1 MSLRG
6 LSVLVGPICH
16 EVTIQA
22 GFGALLKA

>member
-6 LSVLVGPICH
+6 PSVLVGPIRR

-22 GFGALLKA
+22 GFGAMLKV

>member
-6 LSVLVGPICH
+6 LSVLVGPIWR

>member
-6 LSVLVGPICH
+6 PSVLVGPIRH

-22 GFGALLKA
+22 GFGAMLKV